1 MKQEGEGGES
11 MIGDPGEAV
20 IEQRPT
26 VNEELVWKARAEEAE
41 DEVERLSGRLEEVER
56 ELAESVA
63 QLNSAEMKRQIERE
77 LFESDA
83 LDLEACCL
91 LTEAA
96 VSQMDEPDV
105 GEAVRD
111 LRKRKPYLFHAHGA
125 GDGMVRGN
133 GAGPGRATM
142 LPAAH
147 GGDGLDEMADSARAS
162 GDRAA
167 LLRYLRQRRG

>member
-1 MKQEGEGGES
+1 MKDGGEGGQQP
-11 MIGDPGEAV
+11 IGGGGGEAEARAPV
-20 IEQRPT
+20 S
-26 VNEELVWKARAEEAE
+26 EELVWKARAEDAEA
-41 DEVERLSGRLEEVER
+41 EVERLSGRLGEVER
-56 ELAESVA
+56 ALAEAVG
-63 QLNSAEMKRQIERE
+63 QLESAETKRQIERE
-77 LFESDA
+77 LFEADA

-105 GEAVRD
+105 GLAVRE
-111 LRKRKPYLFHAHGA
+111 LRTRKPYLFHGGGEASGG
-125 GDGMVRGN
+125 GD
-133 GAGPGRATM
+133 RATM

-147 GGDGLDEMADSARAS
+147 GGDGLEEMASSARAS